1 MCFGDGQVRKCRF
14 TEDLENFEEIMS
26 TQFDHRGVRMATDD
40 LERTFGKILKNFKK
54 LIFKI
59 FAKSI

>member
-26 TQFDHRGVRMATDD
+26 TQYDHRGVRMATDD
-40 LERTFGKILKNFKK
+40 LERTFGKI
-54 LIFKI
+54 
-59 FAKSI
+59 